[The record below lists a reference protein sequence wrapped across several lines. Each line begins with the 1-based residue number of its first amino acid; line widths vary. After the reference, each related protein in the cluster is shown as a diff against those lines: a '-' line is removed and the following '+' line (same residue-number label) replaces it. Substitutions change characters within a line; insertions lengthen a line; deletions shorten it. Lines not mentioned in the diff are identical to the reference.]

1 MKSVPVGR
9 RVSAVVALL
18 APFAVLAVLVLVL
31 FRRPLVLAGAALCF
45 SLGVGA
51 AAWSRRPGG
60 AGSTRWSWPRAT
72 TCGSWPSRPWPEGP
86 T

>member
-31 FRRPLVLAGAALCF
+31 FRRPLVLARAAL
-45 SLGVGA
+45 
-51 AAWSRRPGG
+51 
-60 AGSTRWSWPRAT
+60 
-72 TCGSWPSRPWPEGP
+72 
-86 T
+86 